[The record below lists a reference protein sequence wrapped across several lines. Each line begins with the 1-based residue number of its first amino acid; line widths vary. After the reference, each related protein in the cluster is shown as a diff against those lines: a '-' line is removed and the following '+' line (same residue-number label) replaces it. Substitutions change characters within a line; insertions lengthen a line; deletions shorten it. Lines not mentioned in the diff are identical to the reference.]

1 MSQLSSA
8 SQGFASPNR
17 RGFLQTSLAGA
28 AAAGT
33 LGMHDLCALRADELR
48 RGGRAMILLWM
59 QGGPSQM
66 ETFDPKPGT
75 YNGGPTTAID
85 TTVPGIQIAQDWPR
99 TAQLLSE
106 IAILRSMTNKEGEH
120 QRATYQMHTGYVPTG
135 TLRHPSV
142 GAALAKELSDKT
154 CDLPPVV
161 SVGPTIGSGFLGVD
175 YEPFVVQA
183 PGELPGNVVGR
194 VKGPRFNRRL
204 DLLGRLEDEF
214 AGKGAEAQVAEHK
227 QLYDKTRRMVLS
239 EQVKAF
245 EFANE
250 SDETKQL
257 YGDSPFGKG
266 CLLARRLVE
275 AGVRFIEVR
284 SNGWDTHQDN
294 FKQVTKLAGP
304 VDRGMSG
311 LITDL
316 KQRGLLE
323 NTLVVWMGEFGRTP
337 KINPRTGRDHFP
349 RAFNAL
355 LAGGGVRGGQVY
367 GASSADGQQ
376 VKDNPVTVQDL
387 FATMCRSLQVDP
399 ATENF
404 SPIGRPLKIVDGGRA
419 IESLFG

>member
-1 MSQLSSA
+1 MSQLPNVPGA
-8 SQGFASPNR
+8 FTGPNR
-17 RGFLQTSLAGA
+17 RDFLQTSAAGLAT
-28 AAAGT
+28 AGT
-33 LGMHDLCALRADELR
+33 LGLSDLPTLRAEQLKHT
-48 RGGRAMILLWM
+48 GRAMILLWM
-59 QGGPSQM
+59 QGGPSQF

-75 YNGGPTTAID
+75 PNGGPTTAID
-85 TTVPGIQIAQDWPR
+85 TSVAGIQVAQDWSR
-99 TAQLLSE
+99 TAQVMNE
-106 IAILRSMTNKEGEH
+106 IALLRSMTNKEGEH

-161 SVGPTIGSGFLGVD
+161 SIGPTVGSGFLGVD

-183 PGELPGNVVGR
+183 PGELPGNVMGR

-204 DLLGRLEDEF
+204 DLLNRLEDEF
-214 AGKGAEAQVAEHK
+214 AAKGAEAQVAEHK
-227 QLYDKTRRMVLS
+227 QLYNKTRRMVLS
-239 EQVKAF
+239 ENLKAF

-294 FKQVTKLAGP
+294 FKTVTKLAGP
-304 VDRGMSG
+304 VDRGMAG

-316 KQRGLLE
+316 KQRGLLDS
-323 NTLVVWMGEFGRTP
+323 TLVVWMGEFGRTP

-355 LAGGGVRGGQVY
+355 MAGGGVRGGQVY

-387 FATMCRSLQVDP
+387 FATMCKSLRVDP
-399 ATENF
+399 STENF

>member
-1 MSQLSSA
+1 MSQLVRSGDRF
-8 SQGFASPNR
+8 QSPNR
-17 RGFLQTSLAGA
+17 RDFLQASAAGV
-28 AAAGT
+28 AAAGA
-33 LGMHDLCALRADELR
+33 LGMNDLCTLQAEEWK

-75 YNGGPTTAID
+75 NNGGPTTAIE
-85 TTVPGIQIAQDWPR
+85 TSVPGIQVAQDWPL
-99 TAQLLSE
+99 TAQVMKE

-142 GAALAKELSDKT
+142 GAALAKELADKG

-161 SVGPTIGSGFLGVD
+161 AVGPTVGSGFLGVD

-183 PGELPGNVVGR
+183 PGELPGNVIGR

-239 EQVKAF
+239 DNVKAF
-245 EFANE
+245 EFTDE
-250 SDETKQL
+250 SDETKKL
-257 YGDSPFGKG
+257 YGDSAFGKG

-275 AGVRFIEVR
+275 AGVSFIEVR
-284 SNGWDTHQDN
+284 SNGWDTHQEN

-316 KQRGLLE
+316 RQRGLLDR
-323 NTLVVWMGEFGRTP
+323 TLVVWMGEFGRTP

-355 LAGGGVRGGQVY
+355 MAGGGIRGGQVY
-367 GASSADGQQ
+367 GASSNDGQQ

-404 SPIGRPLKIVDGGRA
+404 SPIGRPLKIVDGGKA
-419 IESLFG
+419 IDALFA